1 MFLAQLPGPSMQEL
15 LFAAIPVG
23 TVKSRLSRAHQRL
36 RAELDAAAREDIDR

>member
-23 TVKSRLSRAHQRL
+23 IVVGLLMVLRSRKA
-36 RAELDAAAREDIDR
+36 DK